1 MDVKSI
7 RNAQLA
13 VNMAIEQRRLKD
25 AFVAI
30 QPLLHELR
38 DGDLL
43 DEQYNLEFTYKS
55 MLKYAASGVNDPQRA
70 EIYNHVLLSL
80 FSLSDTVAEK
90 LLTKYSGEL
99 AYDGKRELHP
109 LPTDAFSK
117 ESSVFV
123 ALLAQMQLRSSVSSN
138 MEYPV
143 GYESS
148 VAHLFQLVWLTDH
161 WSANEI
167 AALQNFLANG
177 EVPWYVKSLLSS
189 AMLMSLL
196 RTWNYPLLLVMM
208 DLATHTDYWVK
219 MRAIVNLILVLFKYD
234 SRLPLYP
241 EVWARLKL
249 MHEDNLFVQQV
260 QAVMIQLMR
269 TRETERISAKLQNEI
284 LPEVMKIQSV
294 IRQKFDVDN
303 MVSDSGDDKNPE
315 WSELFADSPQL
326 LGKLEEISKWQMEGA
341 DVFLNTFQ
349 MLKHFP
355 FFNALHHWL
364 MPFFIDH
371 PVVQRSIAECGDSL
385 KGSSLF
391 ENIGQS
397 GFLCNS
403 DKYSLFLG
411 MPHMPHMQQQMLG
424 QMFHAEM
431 EQLGEI
437 EKDELAVNPGKRD
450 LSVSNQYVQ
459 DLYRF
464 FKLHP
469 QKAQF
474 ADVFGWKLDFQ
485 NKWFFGQLF
494 ADWAPARQ
502 MAEYLFGKNYHFE
515 ALEIFGQ
522 LLPNDPENVE
532 LLQKLA
538 FCHQKLNNTSAALAY
553 FLKADILKPDN
564 LWNLKKIARCY
575 AGLADYNKALE
586 YYLLAAKIDGD
597 NLHIQLSIG
606 HCLME
611 THQYD
616 EALKYFFR
624 VAYLEPSN
632 TKVWRPIAWCSFV
645 LGKFDQS
652 EKYYQKLLVINQTLD
667 DLVGL
672 GHVNLC
678 VGKTKEALQNY
689 RDGIR
694 AGKDGMAAFVKLM
707 EQEKALLV
715 KHGVAEG
722 DLPVYID
729 QISYLLEE

>member
-13 VNMAIEQRRLKD
+13 VNLAIEQRRLKD
-25 AFVAI
+25 AFAAI

-99 AYDGKRELHP
+99 AYDNKRELHP
-109 LPTDAFSK
+109 LPTDAFSN
-117 ESSVFV
+117 ESSAFM
-123 ALLAQMQLRSSVSSN
+123 ALLAQMQLRSSVSN
-138 MEYPV
+138 DMEYPL

-161 WSANEI
+161 WAAEEI
-167 AALQNFLANG
+167 AALHHFLANG

-208 DLATHTDYWVK
+208 DLAAHPDYRVK
-219 MRAIVNLILVLFKYD
+219 MRSIVNMVLVLFKYD

-241 EVWARLKL
+241 EVGARLKL
-249 MHEDNLFVQQV
+249 MQEDNLLAQQV
-260 QAVMIQLMR
+260 QAVMIQLIR
-269 TRETERISAKLQNEI
+269 TRETERISDKLQNEI

-294 IRQKFDVDN
+294 IRHKFDVDN

-355 FFNALHHWL
+355 YFNQLHNWL
-364 MPFFIDH
+364 MPFYFDH
-371 PVVQRSIAECGDSL
+371 PAVQHSIAECGDAL

-391 ENIGQS
+391 ENVGQS

-411 MPHMPHMQQQMLG
+411 IPHMPHMQQQMLG

-431 EQLGEI
+431 EQLQEI

-464 FKLHP
+464 FKIHP
-469 QKAQF
+469 QKSQF
-474 ADVFGWKLDFQ
+474 PDVFAWKLDFQ
-485 NKWFFGQLF
+485 TKWFFGQLF
-494 ADWAPARQ
+494 ADMAPARQ
-502 MAEYLFGKNYHFE
+502 MAEYLFVKNYHSE
-515 ALEIFGQ
+515 ALEIFSMLVPHDAQ
-522 LLPNDPENVE
+522 NVE
-532 LLQKLA
+532 LLQKMA
-538 FCHQKLNNTSAALAY
+538 FCYQKLNNITAALEH
-553 FLKADILKPDN
+553 FLKADLLRPAN

-575 AGLADYNKALE
+575 TDLADYTTALE
-586 YYLLAAKIDGD
+586 YYLQAAKIDGD
-597 NLHIQLSIG
+597 NLNIQLSIG
-606 HCLME
+606 HCLLE
-611 THQYD
+611 THRYE

-624 VAYLEPSN
+624 VTYLDPSN
-632 TKVWRPIAWCSFV
+632 SKVWRPIAWCSFV
-645 LGKFDQS
+645 LGKFEQA
-652 EKYYQKLLVINQTLD
+652 EKYYQKLLVINQAID

-672 GHVNLC
+672 AHVNLC
-678 VGKTKEALQNY
+678 SGKAQEALCNY

-694 AGKDGMAAFVKLM
+694 KGKGGMAAFLRLM
-707 EQEKALLV
+707 EQEKHLLLQ
-715 KHGVAEG
+715 HGVSED
-722 DLPVYID
+722 DLPIFID
-729 QISYLLEE
+729 QIMYLLEE